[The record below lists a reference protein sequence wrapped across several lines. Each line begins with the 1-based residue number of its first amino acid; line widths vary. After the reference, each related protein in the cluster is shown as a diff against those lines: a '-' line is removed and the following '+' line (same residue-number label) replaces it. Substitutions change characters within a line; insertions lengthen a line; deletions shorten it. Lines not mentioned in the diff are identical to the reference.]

1 MTIVLPSDQPLSFS
15 ERHATKRSLAA
26 LSGEAALTV
35 EEVCTT
41 LRVSRA
47 WLYSKAGRAVV
58 GDGFKLGGSA
68 RCYAEGEQSGRDVPL
83 NYLRSG
89 NGAMPFACDA
99 DKLGSDDE

>member
-1 MTIVLPSDQPLSFS
+1 MTTALPSDQPLSFS

-35 EEVCTT
+35 EEVCTA

-58 GDGFKLGGSA
+58 GDGFKLGGSRRYRA
-68 RCYAEGEQSGRDVPL
+68 SVIAAVL
-83 NYLRSG
+83 
-89 NGAMPFACDA
+89 AA
-99 DKLGSDDE
+99 